1 MVYFPLCTRASKS
14 LHGLEKDPLPL
25 PDATKAVKQADG
37 RIKYK
42 RAKEYERCRRGAPAF
57 EPEACRYG
65 LA

>member
-1 MVYFPLCTRASKS
+1 MYKHILVPTDGSKLS
-14 LHGLEKDPLPL
+14 
-25 PDATKAVKQADG
+25 ARAVKQADG

-42 RAKEYERCRRGAPAF
+42 RTKEYERCRRGAPAF